1 MSNTEKTA
9 VELDET
15 LEQTEEVLGQTLL
28 SDETVEENYV
38 DLTDKGLSDDVK
50 EDIIKEI
57 NRYEKHSIYR
67 PSRFQEQVLV
77 NRAPDKLFRN
87 PLEAIDPDD
96 ALKKY
101 GLKLSKDSSMFPN
114 NRNLP
119 AYGDFSEFKELGD
132 RVNLYYQCKEQF
144 DALPN
149 EVRKEFDYDLDKFT
163 KYVNS
168 PDFDITR
175 VMTKEYKEKVHDPRI
190 KEIERQKAYAEYVK
204 QQQEKE
210 MLEK

>member
-15 LEQTEEVLGQTLL
+15 LQQTEEVLGQSLL
-28 SDETVEENYV
+28 SDETVEEYEQ
-38 DLTDKGLSDDVK
+38 SIR
-50 EDIIKEI
+50 DIVNLEKPCDSL
-57 NRYEKHSIYR
+57 RYEKHSIYK

-114 NRNLP
+114 NKNLP
-119 AYGDFSEFKELGD
+119 AYGDFSEFRELGD
-132 RVNLYYQCKEQF
+132 RVNLYLQCKEQF

-175 VMTKEYKEKVHDPRI
+175 VMTKEYKEKVHNPRI